1 MSHPRRNLHLLIGCY
16 ANRPAVCVQGNINT
30 ARKVRITILA
40 HLHLGVDH
48 TRVLP
53 LPVDVVHLGEVIL
66 LSKGGIEDVVEV
78 NWQDVQETGGP

>member
-1 MSHPRRNLHLLIGCY
+1 M
-16 ANRPAVCVQGNINT
+16 
-30 ARKVRITILA
+30 ILA
-40 HLHLGVDH
+40 HLHLRVDH
-48 TRVLP
+48 ARVLA